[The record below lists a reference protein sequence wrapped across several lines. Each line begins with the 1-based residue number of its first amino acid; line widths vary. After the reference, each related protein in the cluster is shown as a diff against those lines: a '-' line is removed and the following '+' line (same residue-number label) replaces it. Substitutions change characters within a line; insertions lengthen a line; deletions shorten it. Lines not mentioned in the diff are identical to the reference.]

1 VRAVVY
7 ESHGQVDDSWHIFKF
22 EQLCDR
28 ILLYHLVV
36 RYTRTS
42 HIHIHVFRCH
52 PAGGIPHHNF
62 FGSKRG
68 SCFSHIIQRSACS
81 QCPWVIVDVIFRGGP
96 EPENLYWYVCMVN
109 PIYSMPLGPP
119 IRTTSYLYPL
129 GTILQADSYF
139 VGQQENPPCLT
150 DGTEQDRSS
159 RPIKDIQPSFF
170 VFFRTFAQCL

>member
-1 VRAVVY
+1 MY

-68 SCFSHIIQRSACS
+68 SCFSHIVQRSACS
-81 QCPWVIVDVIFRGGP
+81 QCPCVIVDVIFRGGP
-96 EPENLYWYVCMVN
+96 EPATRRSLPVCMVN
-109 PIYSMPLGPP
+109 SISLPLGSP
-119 IRTTSYLYPL
+119 IRTTSCLYPL
-129 GTILQADSYF
+129 GTILRADSCL
-139 VGQQENPPCLT
+139 VGPQENPPCLT

-170 VFFRTFAQCL
+170 VSFRTFAQCL